1 MLPNDTIGPS
11 HNGAC
16 REPEPELGD
25 PPNRWPLISGQ
36 RLEPPLME
44 TTLENSFDSG
54 SKKGAEPKANREPPL
69 DQPWSAP
76 SGQWRSKATVIAA
89 FSIVAIL
96 LHLLFRFGFHAA
108 PRAYQSPLFVTLAL
122 GGLPLLYDLL
132 RKLLKREFGSDLLGG
147 ISIITSILLGEYLA
161 GSIIV
166 LMLSGG
172 EALENYALRSA
183 SSVLAALAKRMPS
196 VAHRKRESEIVDV
209 ALGEVA
215 VGDMLAIYPHDICP
229 VDGVVIEGHGMM
241 DESYLTGEPFQMT
254 KTSGSTVISGAI
266 NGESALTIRATQRA
280 ADSRYAKIMEVMR
293 ESEAKRPQ
301 LRRLGDRLGA
311 IYTPVALTVA
321 LLAWVMS
328 GEAIRFLAVLVIATP
343 CPLLIAIPVAIIGS
357 ISLCARRAIIVK
369 SPVVLEQ
376 IAECRTAIFD
386 KTGTLTYGEP
396 KLTEQLIAPGFAQQ
410 EVLTLAASL
419 ERYSKH
425 PLARAILA
433 AANEAGI
440 QLREA
445 DAVSELPGQGLR
457 GAVSGRQVQ
466 ITSRSQLGVQQVAG
480 ADQLP
485 PVAGGL
491 ECVVAIDQR
500 YAAALRFRDAPRAES
515 RSFVSHLGPK
525 HQFSRVMIVSGDRES
540 EVRYLAEQVGIIE
553 IHAQTTPEE
562 KLAIVRR
569 ETAAAKTL
577 YVGDGIND
585 APAMMAATVGMAIGQ
600 NSDVTAKAAGVV
612 VMDNSL
618 KKVDEFM
625 HISRRMRFIALESA
639 VGGMALS
646 IIGMTFASSGHLS
659 PVSGAI
665 SQEVIDILAVLNALR
680 AAFPPKVIHDL

>member
-1 MLPNDTIGPS
+1 MK
-11 HNGAC
+11 
-16 REPEPELGD
+16 
-25 PPNRWPLISGQ
+25 
-36 RLEPPLME
+36 
-44 TTLENSFDSG
+44 TTLEHPLASG
-54 SKKGAEPKANREPPL
+54 SETGAEPKVVQEP
-69 DQPWSAP
+69 SP
-76 SGQWRSKATVIAA
+76 SRSWNSLPGLWRRKTTVIAA
-89 FSIVAIL
+89 LSVLAIL
-96 LHLLFRFGFHAA
+96 LQLMLRFAFHTA
-108 PRAYQSPLFVTLAL
+108 PRTYQIPLLATLVV
-122 GGLPLLYDLL
+122 GGLPLLYGLL
-132 RKLLKREFGSDLLGG
+132 HKLLKREFGSDLLGG
-147 ISIITSILLGEYLA
+147 ISIITSIVLGEYLA

-172 EALENYALRSA
+172 EALESYALASA

-196 VAHRKRESEIVDV
+196 IAHRKRESEIVDV
-209 ALGEVA
+209 ALHEVA
-215 VGDMLAIYPHDICP
+215 VDDTLVIYPHDICP
-229 VDGVVIEGHGMM
+229 VDGVVVEGHGVM
-241 DESYLTGEPFQMT
+241 DESYLTGEPFQIT

-266 NGESALTIRATQRA
+266 NGESALTIRTTQRV

-311 IYTPVALTVA
+311 IYTPVAVSVA
-321 LLAWVMS
+321 ILAWVIS
-328 GEAIRFLAVLVIATP
+328 GESIRFLAVLVIATP
-343 CPLLIAIPVAIIGS
+343 CPLLLAIPIAIIGS

-396 KLTEQLIAPGFAQQ
+396 KLTEQLLAPGFAQKD
-410 EVLTLAASL
+410 VLTLVASL

-433 AANEAGI
+433 AAEEAGI
-440 QLREA
+440 QLPEA
-445 DAVSELPGQGLR
+445 TEVGEQPGQGLR
-457 GAVSGRQVQ
+457 GTVSGHQVQ
-466 ITSRSQLGVQQVAG
+466 ITSRKKLIAQNVAG
-480 ADQLP
+480 AEQLP

-525 HQFSRVMIVSGDRES
+525 HHFARVMIVSGDRES
-540 EVRYLAEQVGIIE
+540 EVRYLAEQVGITE
-553 IHAQTTPEE
+553 IYAQKNPEE
-562 KLAIVRR
+562 KLAIVRK

-600 NSDVTAKAAGVV
+600 NSDVTAEAAGVV

-625 HISRRMRFIALESA
+625 HISRRMRIIALQSA

-646 IIGMTFASSGHLS
+646 VIGMVVAATGHLS

-665 SQEVIDILAVLNALR
+665 TQEVIDVLAVLNALR

>member
-1 MLPNDTIGPS
+1 MK
-11 HNGAC
+11 
-16 REPEPELGD
+16 
-25 PPNRWPLISGQ
+25 
-36 RLEPPLME
+36 
-44 TTLENSFDSG
+44 TTLEHPPASG
-54 SKKGAEPKANREPPL
+54 SERGAEQKPIQARPP
-69 DQPWSAP
+69 
-76 SGQWRSKATVIAA
+76 GRSWNSPAGLWHRKTTVIAA
-89 FSIVAIL
+89 LSIAAIL
-96 LHLLFRFGFHAA
+96 LHLVLRFGFRAA
-108 PRAYQSPLFVTLAL
+108 PGTYQIPLLVTLVL

-172 EALENYALRSA
+172 EALESFALRSA

-196 VAHRKRESEIVDV
+196 IAHRKRDSEIVDV
-209 ALGEVA
+209 GLHEVG
-215 VGDMLAIYPHDICP
+215 VGDTLVIYPHDICP
-229 VDGVVIEGHGMM
+229 VDGVVIEGRGSM

-254 KTSGSTVISGAI
+254 KTSGSAVISGAI
-266 NGESALTIRATQRA
+266 NGDSALTIRTTQRA

-311 IYTPVALTVA
+311 IYTPVALAVA
-321 LLAWVMS
+321 LLAWGIS
-328 GEAIRFLAVLVIATP
+328 GEAVRFLAVLVIATP
-343 CPLLIAIPVAIIGS
+343 CPLLLAIPIAIIGS

-396 KLTEQLIAPGFAQQ
+396 KLTEQIIASSFTQE
-410 EVLTLAASL
+410 EVLTLVAGL

-433 AANEAGI
+433 AAKETGISIPEAAEVGE
-440 QLREA
+440 Q
-445 DAVSELPGQGLR
+445 PGQGLR
-457 GAVSGRQVQ
+457 GTVSGHQLQ
-466 ITSRSQLGVQQVAG
+466 ITSRNKLIAQNVPG
-480 ADQLP
+480 ADLQP
-485 PVAGGL
+485 PIAGGL
-491 ECVVAIDQR
+491 ECVVAIDGR
-500 YAAALRFRDAPRAES
+500 CAATLRFRDAPRAES
-515 RSFVSHLGPK
+515 LSFVRHLGPK
-525 HQFSRVMIVSGDRES
+525 HQFQRVMIVSGDRES
-540 EVRYLAEQVGIIE
+540 EVRYLAEQVGITE
-553 IHAQTTPEE
+553 IHAQKIPEE
-562 KLAIVRR
+562 KLAIVRK

-585 APAMMAATVGMAIGQ
+585 APAMMAATVGMAMGQ
-600 NSDVTAKAAGVV
+600 NSDVTAEAAGVV
-612 VMDNSL
+612 VMENSL

-625 HISRRMRFIALESA
+625 HISRRMRVIALQSA

-646 IIGMTFASSGHLS
+646 VIGMVVAATGHLN

-665 SQEVIDILAVLNALR
+665 AQEIIDVLAVLNALR

>member
-1 MLPNDTIGPS
+1 MPTPATAPPEAKAQGETIYVRPK
-11 HNGAC
+11 
-16 REPEPELGD
+16 
-25 PPNRWPLISGQ
+25 PPQIERRS
-36 RLEPPLME
+36 M
-44 TTLENSFDSG
+44 
-54 SKKGAEPKANREPPL
+54 KANPPASEPAVVR
-69 DQPWSAP
+69 PWYSP
-76 SGQWRSKATVIAA
+76 SGLWRRKTAVIAA
-89 FSIVAIL
+89 LAVAGIIF
-96 LHLLFRFGFHAA
+96 HLVLRFGFRTTPHV
-108 PRAYQSPLFVTLAL
+108 YQMPLLITLVL

-147 ISIITSILLGEYLA
+147 ISVVTSVLLGEYLA

-166 LMLSGG
+166 LMLAGG
-172 EALENYALRSA
+172 AALENYALRRA

-196 VAHRKRESEIVDV
+196 IAHRKRETEISDV
-209 ALGEVA
+209 ALSEVV
-215 VGDMLAIYPHDICP
+215 VGDTLVIYPHDICP
-229 VDGVVIEGHGMM
+229 VDGVVTEGHGVM
-241 DESYLTGEPFQMT
+241 DESYLTGEPFQIT
-254 KTSGSTVISGAI
+254 KTSGSTVLSGAI
-266 NGESALTIRATQRA
+266 NGESALTIRASKGA
-280 ADSRYAKIMEVMR
+280 ADSRHAKIMEVMR
-293 ESEAKRPQ
+293 ESEASRPQ

-321 LLAWVMS
+321 VVAWAIS
-328 GEAIRFLAVLVIATP
+328 GESIRFLAVLVIATP

-396 KLTEQLIAPGFAQQ
+396 KLTEQLPAAGFAPK
-410 EVLTLAASL
+410 EVLTLVAGL

-433 AANEAGI
+433 AAKAESLPLPEAT
-440 QLREA
+440 E
-445 DAVSELPGQGLR
+445 VSEQPGLGLR
-457 GAVSGRQVQ
+457 GTVSGRQVQ
-466 ITSRSQLGVQQVAG
+466 ITSRGKLGEQKLAG

-500 YAAALRFRDAPRAES
+500 YAAAFRFRDAPRAES
-515 RSFVSHLGPK
+515 RSFVKHLGPK
-525 HQFSRVMIVSGDRES
+525 HHFARVMLVSGDRES
-540 EVRYLAEQVGIIE
+540 EVRYLAEQVGITE
-553 IHAQTTPEE
+553 IYAQQSPEE

-569 ETAAAKTL
+569 ETAKAKTL

-600 NSDVTAKAAGVV
+600 NSDVTGAAAGVV
-612 VMDNSL
+612 IMDNSL
-618 KKVDEFM
+618 EKVDEFM
-625 HISRRMRFIALESA
+625 HISRRMRIIALQSA

-646 IIGMTFASSGHLS
+646 LIGMVFAATGHLS

-665 SQEVIDILAVLNALR
+665 TQEVIDVLAVLNALR
-680 AAFPPKVIHDL
+680 AALPPRVIHDL